1 MFHVFR
7 RIGFFRRRW
16 VWALLL
22 IGAAVFAGYW
32 VVPWGGS
39 AADLQLLV
47 LRADGTFS
55 ESVRASTLRAAD
67 DSSTATTRDPRG
79 VPLVL
84 GVANH
89 GMRAGRAERLVLALP
104 RWYRLTGPAGVVR
117 NEVLPDETLQRYIV
131 ELDTQSI
138 QSARVPT
145 VLPNVDTLW
154 LEPFVPDYWCTAD
167 DDSVPQLIASTPPD
181 TSGVVPVQVFWSFEG
196 GELDRQTGLLTIEL
210 PGEMYRRD
218 APIDI
223 AQSPVTVQLPFAP
236 RPEMG
241 VLVEG
246 GTRYADCG
254 PPGDPMRIF
263 SALWI
268 TPAGGRMISIHYGG
282 LPRKEYYDLNRDS
295 VFELEMWDPDGDGD
309 MEAYRTVR
317 VAIPDYMMPQDPIT
331 AADSAAAAVAA
342 ADSAA
347 AAALATATVGDTLAP
362 VAGAPPRAGIAIDLA
377 TISRMFVPGDVTRA
391 RRLFVRE
398 PRPAPPVRRD
408 DGPIG
413 TPVGPEP
420 ERPEPAPEPVGET
433 PQPAEPEPQP
443 SEPVEEPAEEPADDE
458 EQPDLIDRVLQEAA
472 EQDAQDDEE

>member
-7 RIGFFRRRW
+7 RIGFFGRRW

-22 IGAAVFAGYW
+22 IGASVFAGYW

-39 AADLQLLV
+39 EAELELLV
-47 LRADGTFS
+47 LRPDGTFA
-55 ESVRASTLRAAD
+55 ESVRASTLRVAND
-67 DSSTATTRDPRG
+67 DSAAATTRDARG
-79 VPLVL
+79 IPLVL

-89 GMRAGRAERLVLALP
+89 GMRSGRPERLVLALP
-104 RWYRLTGPAGVVR
+104 RWYRLTGPQGAIR

-131 ELDTQSI
+131 ELDTQAI
-138 QSARVPT
+138 QSGRVPT

-154 LEPFVPDYWCTAD
+154 LQPFVPDYYCTAD

-181 TSGVVPVQVFWSFEG
+181 TSGVVPVQLFWSFEG
-196 GELDRQTGLLTIEL
+196 GELSRQTGLLTVEL

-218 APIDI
+218 APVDI

-236 RPEMG
+236 RPQMG

-268 TPAGGRMISIHYGG
+268 TPAGGRMVSIHYGG

-317 VAIPDYMMPQDPIT
+317 VAIPDYMLPQDPIT

-347 AAALATATVGDTLAP
+347 AAALAAAMAGDTLAP
-362 VAGAPPRAGIAIDLA
+362 VPPTGARVGAAVDLA

-413 TPVGPEP
+413 TPLGREPDPE
-420 ERPEPAPEPVGET
+420 PEPAPIEET
-433 PQPAEPEPQP
+433 PAQPIEPAPQPNEPEP
-443 SEPVEEPAEEPADDE
+443 EGEPAQEE

-472 EQDAQDDEE
+472 EQDAADDN